1 MERRRL
7 ILYILLWMISILFVL
22 MKGNIIN
29 FVGIHFFD
37 IDLVI
42 IIITQFLLMDRERG
56 AGVFALG
63 QGLVIDVYSGGPL
76 GLFTLLYLML
86 FLSIHIGSGLLDIRS
101 VKGQAIII
109 LLAVLLKGGLLISFL
124 HIFSLE
130 IHVSYSILWAF
141 AGSAVCSGIMGPLIL
156 HIFHSAETLIA
167 GSKEDDSENSIWIF
181 R

>member
-1 MERRRL
+1 MGRRKL
-7 ILYILLWMISILFVL
+7 ILYIFLWMVSLFFLL
-22 MKGNIIN
+22 MKGSIIN
-29 FVGIHFFD
+29 FFGIHFLD

-42 IIITQFLLMDRERG
+42 IIITYLLLMDEETG

-63 QGLVIDVYSGGPL
+63 QGLLMDVYSGGPL

-124 HIFSLE
+124 HISSLE
-130 IHVSYSILWAF
+130 IHISYSVFWAF
-141 AGSAVCSGIMGPLIL
+141 AGSGVCSGLIGTLIL
-156 HIFHSAETLIA
+156 RLFHCVETLIA
-167 GSKEDDSENSIWIF
+167 GPREGDSENGIWI
-181 R
+181 